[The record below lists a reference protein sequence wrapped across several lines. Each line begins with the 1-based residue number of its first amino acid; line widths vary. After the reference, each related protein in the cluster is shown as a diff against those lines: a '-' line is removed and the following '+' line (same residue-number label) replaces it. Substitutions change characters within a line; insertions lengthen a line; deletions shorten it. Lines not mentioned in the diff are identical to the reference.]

1 MIVHRT
7 SLNIKKKK
15 KKHGLGA
22 QEFLLEIR
30 RGLKVNIQGQ
40 AYIAY

>member
-1 MIVHRT
+1 MIVHCT
-7 SLNIKKKK
+7 SLNIKKK

-22 QEFLLEIR
+22 QEFILEIR
-30 RGLKVNIQGQ
+30 RGLKVKIQGQ

>member
-15 KKHGLGA
+15 HGLGA
-22 QEFLLEIR
+22 QEFILEIR
-30 RGLKVNIQGQ
+30 RGLKVKIQGQ

>member
-1 MIVHRT
+1 MIVHCT
-7 SLNIKKKK
+7 SLNIK

-22 QEFLLEIR
+22 QEFILEIR
-30 RGLKVNIQGQ
+30 RGLKVKIQGQ